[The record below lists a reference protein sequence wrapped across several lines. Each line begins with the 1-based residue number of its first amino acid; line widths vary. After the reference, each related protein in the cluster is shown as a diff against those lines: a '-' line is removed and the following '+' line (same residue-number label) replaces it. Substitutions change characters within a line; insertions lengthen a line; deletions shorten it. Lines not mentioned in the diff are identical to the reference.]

1 MFFKKKV
8 QDRFIETK
16 CPCLT
21 LNNVPS
27 LVILPGVRYDITFD
41 GILGTHIL
49 DYYKTHKN
57 LSFDTITNLDNII
70 YPNDKNFHSSK
81 GNYICLI
88 PAKSLDCNTGCIAKF
103 IKITKSNNNNN
114 DIIFS
119 FKAIRRAAIVTPLY
133 NSGNKIWESDLIM
146 FNDKEK
152 LSNLHRE
159 TVLNG
164 SLNLFE
170 IIQFTEK
177 NIMEFNKRYINALRE
192 NSTDN
197 LFLLTPLS
205 NTLYFQLNKPQ
216 FKKSWR
222 LLCDEFESL
231 NKPFLSNETDGSNY
245 TDMTNIDIPFKLLN
259 LLDFFVSVLPTSVLQ
274 KIEFLGSMDIEQRVE
289 MFNKIINDFNQIF
302 DQLFF
307 SVNYVKEYFDHAN
320 TLEKANLI
328 ANHLKSLKVFIQ
340 DIKHSN
346 DLKSRLLPNSNTNY
360 NSHKP
365 NNSLIKSKMIN
376 KGNNKLIRSDGT
388 PSNLTEKDDRTSE
401 IEDEDD
407 LGDSGLDDID
417 IIKKFVI
424 NNKKLQIHND
434 GRILIRKDFKRL
446 IKMTPNSG
454 EYQVLRN
461 YFDII
466 MDIPFN
472 NFSKQNLI
480 DINTCKKRLDNDHY
494 GLLTVKKRLIEYLCV
509 LKLNR
514 QLDNPGRPPI
524 LLLVGPPG
532 VGKTSIAKSIACV
545 LDRNYQRISL
555 GGVNNESDLRGHRRT
570 YVGSMCGLLINALR
584 KSGTMNPLILL
595 DEIDKV
601 ASTVGNGSN
610 IKSIN
615 GDPGAALLEILDPEQ
630 NSSFMDH
637 FVGFPVDLSQ
647 ALFICTANDI
657 SGISQPLLD
666 RMEVIKIPGY
676 TVEEKIEIGKQFLL
690 PKQIKLNGLDKCNG
704 QFTMEAKTWQTLV
717 TQYTRESGVRNLER
731 QLSKIVRGKV
741 VEYVANENKFQN
753 ANTIKENDLIPYLGF
768 PLHPLTKELLSTI
781 ELAAKEG
788 VVNGLS
794 YNSDGT
800 GSVLI
805 FEIIKVGP
813 CETGKGPQI
822 KSTGNLGNIL
832 QESIDIGCSLV
843 KSIIRREVLHKVEK
857 GLHEDNLVNKDF
869 FNSQYHLHVPMGST
883 SKDGPSAGMAITL
896 AILSMAVSRPVDPKI
911 CMTGEI
917 TLRGKILPIGGIKEK
932 ILGAKMYGMEKILIP
947 KGNRNDVIDMV
958 TDEPTDKIRNELS
971 ILYEKYGLQATYVDT
986 IYDVIPLIWSD
997 LQIKLKDITADSLP
1011 KTGVTSAV
1019 QGLGVTNRAHNYK
1032 IPLDDQKNLLEDTEK
1047 GSEHSLHND
1056 KNYTKNVVIDDSNN
1070 VNKNTTISSKL

>member
-1 MFFKKKV
+1 MFFKKKI
-8 QDRFIETK
+8 QDRFIQAK

-41 GILGTHIL
+41 IVMGTHIL
-49 DYYKTHKN
+49 DYYKTHKG
-57 LSFDTITNLDNII
+57 SKFDTITNLDNIM
-70 YPNDKNFHSSK
+70 YPDGKYFNSSRS
-81 GNYICLI
+81 NYICLI
-88 PAKSLDCNTGCIAKF
+88 PAKSLDCGTGCIAKF
-103 IKITKSNNNNN
+103 IKIAKASNNN
-114 DIIFS
+114 IIIS
-119 FKAIRRAAIVTPLY
+119 FKAIRRAAIVSPLY
-133 NSGNKIWESDLIM
+133 NSGNKIWESDVIM
-146 FNDKEK
+146 FNEREK
-152 LSNLHRE
+152 LLNLHRE

-164 SLNLFE
+164 TLNLFE
-170 IIQFTEK
+170 IIGYTEK
-177 NIMEFNKRYINALRE
+177 NILEFNKRYTNALRE

-205 NTLYFQLNKPQ
+205 NTLYFQLNKLQ
-216 FKKSWR
+216 FKKSWK
-222 LLCDEFESL
+222 LLYEEFQTLNESFHSDETQNATTSD
-231 NKPFLSNETDGSNY
+231 LSNIET
-245 TDMTNIDIPFKLLN
+245 PFMLLN

-289 MFNKIINDFNQIF
+289 VFNKIINDFNQIF

-307 SVNYVKEYFDHAN
+307 SVDYVKKYFDHAD

-346 DLKSRLLPNSNTNY
+346 ELKNKNLTNNNKNNINNNSITSNDTTNNTNKLVKADKASANAIPNSNDKY
-360 NSHKP
+360 ND
-365 NNSLIKSKMIN
+365 NINSEN
-376 KGNNKLIRSDGT
+376 
-388 PSNLTEKDDRTSE
+388 
-401 IEDEDD
+401 EDNEEFYDT
-407 LGDSGLDDID
+407 GLDDID
-417 IIKKFVI
+417 IIKKFVV
-424 NNKKLQIHND
+424 NTKKLQIHHD
-434 GRILIRKDFKRL
+434 GRVLIKKDFKRL
-446 IKMTPNSG
+446 LKMTPNSG

-472 NFSKQNLI
+472 KFSKQRS
-480 DINTCKKRLDNDHY
+480 ININESKKKLDKDHY
-494 GLLTVKKRLIEYLCV
+494 GLLSIKKRLIEYLCV

-514 QLDNPGRPPI
+514 QLGNPGKPPI

-532 VGKTSIAKSIACV
+532 VGKTSIAKSITSV
-545 LDRNYQRISL
+545 LNRNYQRISL

-570 YVGSMCGLLINALR
+570 YVGSMCGLIINALR

-601 ASTVGNGSN
+601 VSNFGSGGN
-610 IKSIN
+610 IKNIN

-630 NSSFMDH
+630 NFSFTDH

-676 TVEEKIEIGKQFLL
+676 TIDEKIEIGKQFLL

-704 QFTMEAKTWQTLV
+704 QFSIEANTWQTLV

-731 QLSKIVRGKV
+731 QISKIVRGKV
-741 VEYVANENKFQN
+741 VEYVENDNKFKK
-753 ANTIKENDLIPYLGF
+753 ANTIQEGDLIKYLGF
-768 PLHPLTKELLSTI
+768 PLHPLTKELLNNI
-781 ELAAKEG
+781 ELATKEG

-813 CETGKGPQI
+813 CEAGKGPQI

-843 KSIIRREVLHKVEK
+843 KSIIRRNMIESSE
-857 GLHEDNLVNKDF
+857 GISNPDNIVNEDF
-869 FNSQYHLHVPMGST
+869 FNSQYHLHVPMGSI

-896 AILSMAVSRPVDPKI
+896 AIISMAISKPIDPKL

-917 TLRGKILPIGGIKEK
+917 TLRGKILPIGGLKEK
-932 ILGAKMYGMEKILIP
+932 ILGAKMYGMERILIP
-947 KGNRNDVIDMV
+947 QGNRTDVIEAI
-958 TDEPTDKIRNELS
+958 TNEPTNTINNELS
-971 ILYEKYGLQATYVDT
+971 ILHDKFGLQATYVDT
-986 IYDVIPLIWSD
+986 IYDVIPLIWPN
-997 LQIKLKDITADSLP
+997 LQIKLNKPNTENTTSMRISVESPLIDKVSRPNTTENKD
-1011 KTGVTSAV
+1011 AV
-1019 QGLGVTNRAHNYK
+1019 NNNNKQGRDNDGNG
-1032 IPLDDQKNLLEDTEK
+1032 K
-1047 GSEHSLHND
+1047 GQ
-1056 KNYTKNVVIDDSNN
+1056 VVIES
-1070 VNKNTTISSKL
+1070 NKNTTINSKF